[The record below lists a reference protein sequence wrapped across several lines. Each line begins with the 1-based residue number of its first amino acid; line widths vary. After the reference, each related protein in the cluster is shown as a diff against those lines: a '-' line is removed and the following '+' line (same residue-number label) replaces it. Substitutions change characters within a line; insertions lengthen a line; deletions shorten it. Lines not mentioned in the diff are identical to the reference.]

1 MLQIKDIHKEY
12 RTGNLVQR
20 ALDGVS
26 LSLRDNEFVA
36 ILGPSGSGKTTLLNI
51 IGGLDRY
58 DSGDLIINGIS
69 TKKYK
74 DRDWDSYRN
83 HTIGFV
89 FQSYN
94 LIPHQTVLANVEL
107 ALTISGVSKS
117 ERRRRAKEALEK
129 VGLGAQIHKKPSQM
143 SGGQMQRVA
152 IARALVNDPEILL
165 ADEPTGAL
173 DSDTSVQVMD
183 LLQEVA
189 KERLVVMVTHNPEL
203 AQLYATRIVT
213 VKDGRILSDTD
224 PFVIDSESMA
234 PPVHKNMGKSSM
246 SFFTALSLSFQ
257 NLKTKKART
266 LLTSFAGSI
275 GIIGIALILSIS
287 NGVDKYIT
295 NMEEETLSEY
305 PLQIQSTGVDLTSM
319 MMGAA
324 TAQSGKKDGEVGVAQ
339 MVTNMFSKMNSNDLE
354 SLKVYLDSN
363 ESSISQYANSV
374 EYTYSVSP
382 QIFLENGK
390 NIRQVN
396 PDKSFS
402 AMGLGSGS
410 SNSIMSSTM
419 STDVFHE
426 MPEDADLYKD
436 QYDVKAGRWPENYKE
451 CVLVLTSQGDISD
464 FLQYTL
470 GLRDGKELDDM
481 VQKFIAEEAVETPE
495 NEGPYTYDEIL
506 GKKFKLVNSTDYYE
520 YDEEYKVWKD
530 KSDNSSYMKKLV
542 KNGED
547 LTIVGIVQPVEG
559 ATASMLTAGICY
571 TPELTKHVIEKA
583 ASSEIVKQQLAD
595 EKINVFTGEEFGKED
610 NENSKFDM
618 ESLFSINAD
627 ALQEAFQ
634 VDLSGFNMDLS
645 SLSGLSSGLNVEMP
659 DMPDMSALAGNINL
673 DESSMPDLS
682 KLIKLDDLDLDL
694 SHMIDPEEILKN
706 LPADQVPDMSQA
718 LKSVKFDFTEE
729 KVTALLKEVLTG
741 YQESIKDKPEAD
753 MDKMQAAL
761 KQYLTSK
768 EMNERLCKDLQELV
782 KNNVNVD
789 MSSEKLIAV
798 AVGLMNQYQ
807 EYAKANGITQTD
819 VASILAFLS
828 QGEIQQ
834 QIKEEAEN
842 LVKNSV
848 TVNITTK
855 QIRDLLMQDVVA
867 AYPEYARNNSL
878 PDPANLGTY
887 FLEYMQTEDGQNRL
901 MNGLMTLVDT
911 SEVQTQ
917 FSQAMETYMK
927 SMMTSFTDAIAKGIE
942 SKFTEIM
949 EQVEKQLT
957 KGIQT
962 AMEQMIGNISSGMQ
976 EAMQSVMTSVSSSL
990 TSAMSQAM
998 SGLGGLGSGMGNME
1012 DALSINPE
1020 AFAKAIQMNMNED
1033 DLSELMMSLLSS
1045 ENSSYD
1051 GNLKKLGYADLNVPG
1066 GINIYP
1072 KDFESKSEI
1081 VGILDQYNADMEA
1094 AGEDEK
1100 VITYTDLV
1108 GTLMSSVTDIVNI
1121 ISYVLVAFVAISL
1134 VVSSI
1139 MIGVIT
1145 YISVLERK
1153 KEIGILRAIGASR
1166 HNVSQVFNAETFI
1179 IGFCAGAMGIG
1190 ITLLLLIPANSII
1203 RSLADGVN
1211 VKAALPPVAAVVLI
1225 GLSVVLTLLGGLIPS
1240 RKAAKSDPVTALRT
1254 D

>member
-58 DSGDLIINGIS
+58 DRGDLIINGIS

-481 VQKFIAEEAVETPE
+481 VQKFMAEEAVETPE

-645 SLSGLSSGLNVEMP
+645 SLSGLSSGLNVVMP

-1108 GTLMSSVTDIVNI
+1108 GTLMSSVTNIVNI

>member
-117 ERRRRAKEALEK
+117 ERRRRAKEVLEK

-183 LLQEVA
+183 LLQGVA

-354 SLKVYLDSN
+354 SLKAYLDSN

-374 EYTYSVSP
+374 ECTYSVSP

-481 VQKFIAEEAVETPE
+481 VQKFMAEEAVETPE
-495 NEGPYTYDEIL
+495 NEESYTYDEIL
-506 GKKFKLVNSTDYYE
+506 GKKFKLVSSTDYYE
-520 YDEEYKVWKD
+520 FDEEYKVWKD

-542 KNGED
+542 KNGEV
-547 LTIVGIVQPVEG
+547 LTSVGIVQPVEG

-927 SMMTSFTDAIAKGIE
+927 SMMTSFTDAITKGIE

-962 AMEQMIGNISSGMQ
+962 AMKQMMGNISSGMQ
-976 EAMQSVMTSVSSSL
+976 EAMQSVMASVSSSL

-1094 AGEDEK
+1094 AGADEK

>member
-58 DSGDLIINGIS
+58 DRGDLIINGIS

-183 LLQEVA
+183 LLQGVA

-382 QIFLENGK
+382 QIFLENEK

-481 VQKFIAEEAVETPE
+481 VQKFMAEEAMETPE

-878 PDPANLGTY
+878 PDPANLGIY

-927 SMMTSFTDAIAKGIE
+927 AMMTSFTDAIAKGIE

-962 AMEQMIGNISSGMQ
+962 AMEQMMGNISSGMQ

>member
-58 DSGDLIINGIS
+58 DRGDLIINGIS

-183 LLQEVA
+183 LLQGVA

-382 QIFLENGK
+382 QIFLENEK

-481 VQKFIAEEAVETPE
+481 VQKFMAEEAVETPE

-530 KSDNSSYMKKLV
+530 KSDNSSYMRKLV

-559 ATASMLTAGICY
+559 AAASMLTAGICY

-927 SMMTSFTDAIAKGIE
+927 VMMTSFTDAIAKGIE